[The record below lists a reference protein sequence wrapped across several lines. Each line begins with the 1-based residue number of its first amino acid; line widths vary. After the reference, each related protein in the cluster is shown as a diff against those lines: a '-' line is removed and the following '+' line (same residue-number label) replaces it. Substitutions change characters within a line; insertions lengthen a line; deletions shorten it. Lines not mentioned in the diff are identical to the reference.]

1 MSRKK
6 DQRRTKGSG
15 SVFKRTNGNYCYQW
29 RDPITR
35 KLRTK
40 TLTDDTGKNI
50 TSKKLAEKFA
60 EFEALELQ
68 KIQHIDSREKAIVEI
83 AVNRKLLKHNNIS
96 IKKAWEVYLDSP
108 NRPDSSEN
116 TLKGYMYMF
125 KRFQKWLVNENQS
138 VMKINHVTD
147 DVAKN
152 YSQYLWK
159 LGGTERTFNA
169 HVKGMAL
176 ILRVLNPDNLN
187 PFRKENIT
195 RKIENQQGHKK
206 LTEDQIVKILNSFNE
221 PDLKLLNKKEMS
233 VLFHIGAM
241 TGLRLIDCCL
251 LKWENIL
258 LPQQLIKCIPQ
269 KTKRIKRAAVI
280 PITGKL
286 EETLQEA
293 SEWKDDSDY
302 VLPMVADRYK
312 RNPDGI
318 RKDCIKIL
326 EYSGLEISEEVD
338 GIRRKRRINRIGF
351 HSFRHSFASIMA
363 SNGYSIQML
372 AKILADDTRTLERYY
387 IDIDDEKVKE
397 TFNNFLLPT
406 GKKTNKIQ
414 EKTDSQKFEEIIDIL
429 NSKTVLTKTDREIL
443 KIVS

>member
-1 MSRKK
+1 MPRKK

-15 SVFKRTNGNYCYQW
+15 SVFKRANGNYCYQW

-60 EFEALELQ
+60 EVEALELQ
-68 KIQHIDSREKAIVEI
+68 KIQHIDSKEKAIVEI
-83 AVNRKLLKHNNIS
+83 ATNRKLLKHNNIP
-96 IKKAWEVYLDSP
+96 IKKAWETYLDSP

-125 KRFQKWLVNENQS
+125 KRFQEWLVSEKHS
-138 VMKINHVTD
+138 VKNIDHVTD
-147 DVAKN
+147 EVAKN
-152 YSQYLWK
+152 YSKYLWGR
-159 LGGTERTFNA
+159 GGTERTFNA
-169 HVKGMAL
+169 HIKGMAL
-176 ILRVLNPDNLN
+176 IFRVLNPDNLN

-195 RKIENQQGHKK
+195 RKVENQQGHKK
-206 LTEDQIVKILNSFNE
+206 LTEEQIVKILGSFNE
-221 PDLKLLNKKEMS
+221 SELKVLNKKEMS

-258 LPQQLIKCIPQ
+258 FDQQLIKCIPQ
-269 KTKRIKRAAVI
+269 KTRRIKREAVI
-280 PITGKL
+280 PITAKL
-286 EETLQEA
+286 EEVLQEA
-293 SEWKDDSDY
+293 LEWQNDNDY
-302 VLPMVADRYK
+302 ILPMVAERYK

-326 EYSGLEISEEVD
+326 EYSGLEVSEEPE
-338 GIRRKRRINRIGF
+338 GTRRKRRINRIGF

-387 IDIDDEKVKE
+387 INIDDDKVKE
-397 TFNNFLLPT
+397 TFNGFLLPT
-406 GKKTNKIQ
+406 GEKSNP
-414 EKTDSQKFEEIIDIL
+414 EKTDSQKNKEAIALL
-429 NSKTVLTKTDREIL
+429 NSKTKLTKTEKQLLEIL
-443 KIVS
+443 Q